1 MGLFSKKKKKAP
13 EPKPAPKSNA
23 NPPEQSEKVE
33 IKSPNRINPTIASPK
48 ISGNRNSGGYPQ
60 LFDRRINSVR
70 ELHTQKNF
78 ACNF

>member
-33 IKSPNRINPTIASPK
+33 IHPK
-48 ISGNRNSGGYPQ
+48 K
-60 LFDRRINSVR
+60 F
-70 ELHTQKNF
+70 
-78 ACNF
+78 CM